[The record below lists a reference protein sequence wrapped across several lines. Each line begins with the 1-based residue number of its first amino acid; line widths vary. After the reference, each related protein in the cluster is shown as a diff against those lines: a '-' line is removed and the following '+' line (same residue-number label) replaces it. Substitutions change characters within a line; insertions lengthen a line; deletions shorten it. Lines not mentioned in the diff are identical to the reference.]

1 MEDGMKIGFIGL
13 GRMGGHI
20 AANLMKAGHQVT
32 VWNRSPGPVE
42 ALAAKGA
49 TAAKSPL
56 EALQDEAV
64 FSMLAN
70 DQVMGELGLAGPL
83 LEKAAKGLIHVN
95 LATISVA
102 FARELAAAHRKAGLA
117 YISSPVFGRP
127 EMAESAQLVL
137 VAGGDEAAL
146 KTMQPVFDKIGART
160 VVMDAPE
167 KANLFK
173 IAGNFMIASEL
184 EAIGEAFALLRKG
197 GVDPSVF
204 HDVLSGRLFTGAV
217 FKAYGAMI
225 LNRVYE
231 PAGFALTLGLK
242 DVNLAR
248 AAAEGLGVTMPTAE
262 LLKNQY
268 NEAIAWGWQ
277 DRDWAAIGEVPAK
290 KAGV

>member
-1 MEDGMKIGFIGL
+1 MKIGFIGL
-13 GRMGGHI
+13 GRMGGHV
-20 AANLMKAGHQVT
+20 AANLLKAGHQVT
-32 VWNRSPGPVE
+32 VWNRSPGPVAE
-42 ALAAKGA
+42 LVAKGA
-49 TAAKSPL
+49 AAAKSPE
-56 EALQDEAV
+56 EALQGDAA
-64 FSMLAN
+64 FSMLSN
-70 DQVMGELGLAGPL
+70 DQVMRELGLAGPL
-83 LEKAAKGLIHVN
+83 LEKAAKGLVHVN

-102 FARELAAAHRKAGLA
+102 FAKELSAAHHKAGLA

-137 VAGGDEAAL
+137 VAGGDAEAL
-146 KTMQPVFDKIGART
+146 KTMQPVFEKIGART
-160 VVMDAPE
+160 VTMDAPE

-184 EAIGEAFALLRKG
+184 ESIGEAFALLRKG
-197 GVDPSVF
+197 GVDPSLF

-217 FKAYGAMI
+217 FKSYGTMI
-225 LNRVYE
+225 LNRTYQ

-248 AAAEGLGVTMPTAE
+248 SAAEGLGINMPTAD
-262 LLKNQY
+262 LLKKHY
-268 NEAIAWGWQ
+268 DEAVAWGWQ

>member
-13 GRMGGHI
+13 GRMGGHV
-20 AANLMKAGHQVT
+20 AANLLKAGHQVT
-32 VWNRSPGPVE
+32 VWNRSQEPVQ
-42 ALAAKGA
+42 ALVAKGA
-49 TAAKSPL
+49 VAAKTP
-56 EALQDEAV
+56 EDALQGDAI
-64 FSMLAN
+64 FSMLSN
-70 DQVMGELGLAGPL
+70 DQVMRDLGLAGPL

-102 FARELAAAHRKAGLA
+102 FAKELAEAHKKAGLA

-127 EMAESAQLVL
+127 EMAEQAALVL
-137 VAGGDEAAL
+137 VAGGDDAAL

-160 VVMDAPE
+160 VPVDAPE

-173 IAGNFMIASEL
+173 IAGNFMIAAEL
-184 EAIGEAFALLRKG
+184 ESIGEAFALLRKG
-197 GVDPSVF
+197 GVDPSLF

-217 FKAYGAMI
+217 FKSYGTMI
-225 LNRVYE
+225 LNHTYE

-248 AAAEGLGVTMPTAE
+248 SAAEGLGVTMPTADV
-262 LLKNQY
+262 LKKHY
-268 NEAIAWGWQ
+268 DEAIAWGWQ
-277 DRDWAAIGEVPAK
+277 DRDWAAVGEVPAK

>member
-13 GRMGGHI
+13 GRMGHHV
-20 AANLMKAGHQVT
+20 ASNLMKAGHEVT
-32 VWNRSPGPVE
+32 VWNRSQEPVQ

-49 TAAKSPL
+49 VAAKTP
-56 EALQDEAV
+56 EDALKGDAV
-64 FSMLAN
+64 FSMLSN
-70 DQVMGELGLAGPL
+70 DQVMRELGLAGPL

-102 FARELAAAHRKAGLA
+102 FAKELAAAHKKAGLG

-146 KTMQPVFDKIGART
+146 KTMQPVFEKIGART
-160 VVMDAPE
+160 VPMDAPE

-173 IAGNFMIASEL
+173 IAGNFMIAAEL
-184 EAIGEAFALLRKG
+184 ESIGEAFALLRKG
-197 GVDPSVF
+197 GVDPAVF

-217 FKAYGAMI
+217 FKGYGAMV
-225 LNRVYE
+225 LNRAYE

-248 AAAEGLGVTMPTAE
+248 SAAEGLGVTMPTAE
-262 LLKNQY
+262 LLKTNYDQ
-268 NEAIAWGWQ
+268 AIAWGWQ
-277 DRDWAAIGEVPAK
+277 DKDWAAIGEVSAK